1 MGRDPWY
8 ERIEGPTSPVTPSAP
23 PGSADRAHREEH
35 GHGVTQPAGTRIF
48 AYWGK
53 AAREGEPEPRKH
65 LLVYHL
71 LDVAAVGAV
80 LLERHPTLLG
90 RFAAMLELDEGST
103 RRWIL
108 WLLAHHDIGKL
119 AAAFQRLR
127 PDLVEGEI
135 PDRYRYTIRHD
146 TLGYV
151 LWRED
156 LLDHT
161 FPDLEED
168 SPFEEALLT
177 LAATSSGHH
186 GRPPKDTK
194 WSMFWFQPEDISAA
208 RDLSARLSGMF
219 FGSPRPPA
227 LETPDEYAFRDRVA
241 RSSWSLAGFA
251 VLCDWL
257 GSNRRWFPFVEEP
270 MALEVYWEERALPQA
285 GRAVEEAAVVP
296 VPARREMRFA
306 TLFPGLRAA
315 TGLQEAA
322 DTVPIASGPQLF
334 IIEDLTG
341 SGKTEAALTLAGRLL
356 ARGEGEGIYVAL
368 PTTANAD
375 AMYQRVGTV
384 YERLFEPGSRPSLV
398 LAHSRRDLSTT
409 FRESIRSTD
418 MAVEAPY
425 DRDESGAA
433 ATCAAWLADSGKKA
447 LLAQVGVGTIDQAL
461 LAVLNVRHQSLRAV
475 GLLGK
480 VLIVDE
486 VHACDA
492 YMNRLLE
499 HLLELHAAQGGS
511 AILLSATLPLETR
524 GKLVEAFCRG
534 ADFDPPAALPE
545 AYPQLAAISRDGV
558 HTIPA
563 EPPPWSRRTLGF
575 ELCHDPEEA
584 MGWVEERARAG
595 AAVCWIRNTV
605 ADAIE
610 ASRELAE
617 RLGAGN
623 VTLFHARFVLGERLG
638 IEADVLRRFGKESGP
653 ESRRGHVVVAT
664 QVIEQSLDL
673 DFDEMLSDLAP
684 IDLLLQRAGR
694 LRRHRRDEHGAILP
708 EGEGPDRRS
717 PPVLRVLTP
726 EPVDDP
732 PPTWISSFLPGTSFV
747 YPDHAELWRTARLL
761 RDRSTVRLPE
771 DSRLLVEEVYGAESS
786 LALPGGLQN
795 NAESAEGS
803 RQGDRSIAELNAQ
816 ALHLGYSG
824 VSVAAWTDDED
835 TRTRLGEPTV
845 TLRLARWDGTTLL
858 PMVPDDDRTR
868 AWRLSEVTVRR
879 RKIADVPEATDPAL
893 AAEVQRLMDDPAW
906 RSGRLLLVPMEQQGD
921 GTWEAQVLLPD
932 LGSRTITYRSKIGL
946 EVK

>member
-1 MGRDPWY
+1 M
-8 ERIEGPTSPVTPSAP
+8 
-23 PGSADRAHREEH
+23 
-35 GHGVTQPAGTRIF
+35 
-48 AYWGK
+48 
-53 AAREGEPEPRKH
+53 
-65 LLVYHL
+65 
-71 LDVAAVGAV
+71 V
-80 LLERHPTLLG
+80 LLERHSTLVG
-90 RFAAMLELDEGST
+90 RFAAMLELDEESS
-103 RRWIL
+103 RRWVL

-127 PDLVEGEI
+127 PDLADGEI
-135 PDRYRYTIRHD
+135 PDRYQYSVRHD

-151 LWRED
+151 LWTKH
-156 LLDHT
+156 LLGEV
-161 FPDLEED
+161 FPDLEEY
-168 SPFEEALLT
+168 SPLEEGLLT
-177 LAATSSGHH
+177 LLATSSGHH
-186 GRPPKDTK
+186 GKPPEVTD
-194 WSMFWFQPEDISAA
+194 WSSFWFRPEDLSAA
-208 RDLSARLSGMF
+208 RELSTRLSGMF

-227 LETPDEYAFRDRVA
+227 FEAPDEFAFRDRA
-241 RSSWSLAGFA
+241 AWASWSLAGFA

-270 MALEVYWEERALPQA
+270 MALETYWEERALPQA

-296 VPARREMRFA
+296 VPARSETRFA
-306 TLFPGLRAA
+306 TLFPGLRSA
-315 TGLQEAA
+315 TGLQDAA
-322 DTVPIASGPQLF
+322 DTVPLADGPQLF

-368 PTTANAD
+368 PTTATAD
-375 AMYQRVGTV
+375 AMYRRVGSV

-398 LAHSRRDLSTT
+398 LAHSRRDLSTR

-425 DRDESGAA
+425 GENEPGAA

-447 LLAQVGVGTIDQAL
+447 LLAQVGVGTVDQAL

-524 GKLVEAFCRG
+524 GKLVEAFCGG
-534 ADFDPPAALPE
+534 AGFEPPAALPD
-545 AYPQLAAISRDGV
+545 AYPQLAAISRDRV
-558 HTIPA
+558 HAVPA

-617 RLGAGN
+617 RLGAEN
-623 VTLFHARFVLGERLG
+623 VTLFHARFVLGDRLE
-638 IEADVLRRFGKESGP
+638 IEADVLRRFGKDSGP
-653 ESRRGHVVVAT
+653 GSRRGRVVVAT

-694 LRRHRRDEHGAILP
+694 LHRHRRAADGTPLAP
-708 EGEGPDRRS
+708 GDGFDQRGPA
-717 PPVLRVLTP
+717 VLHVLAP

-732 PPTWISSFLPGTSFV
+732 TGSWIRSFLPGTSFV
-747 YPDHAELWRTARLL
+747 YPDHAGLWRTARLL
-761 RDRSTVRLPE
+761 RDRPSAKLPE
-771 DSRLLVEEVYGAESS
+771 DSRLLVEEVYGAGSS
-786 LALPGGLQN
+786 LALPGGLER
-795 NAESAEGS
+795 NAVEAEGQRHADAS
-803 RQGDRSIAELNAQ
+803 QGEANAIAFSA
-816 ALHLGYSG
+816 GYGGGYDS
-824 VSVAAWTDDED
+824 WIDDED
-835 TRTRLGEPTV
+835 TRTRLGKPTV
-845 TLRLARWDGTTLL
+845 TLRLARWDGAALR
-858 PMVPDDDRTR
+858 PMAEDDDPTR

-879 RKIADVPEATDPAL
+879 SLVADVPEATDAAL
-893 AAEVQRLMDDPAW
+893 AAAVQKLKGDPAW
-906 RSGRLLLVPMEQQGD
+906 RGGHLLLVPMEERDD
-921 GTWEAQVLLPD
+921 GSWEVQIV
-932 LGSRTITYRSKIGL
+932 GRGGESRKIRYRSTSGL
-946 EVK
+946 EV